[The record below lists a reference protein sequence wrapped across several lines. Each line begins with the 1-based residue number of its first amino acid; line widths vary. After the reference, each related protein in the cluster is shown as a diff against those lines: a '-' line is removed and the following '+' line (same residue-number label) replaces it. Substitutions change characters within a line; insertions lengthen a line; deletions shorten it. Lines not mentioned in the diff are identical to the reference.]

1 MVWVQSIGLQPLKS
15 FFYFTDGHWSSS
27 LSLTTLRYNA
37 WYAFFTWTLA
47 LEIMIAESLKNVK
60 IFGRRKCLKKTD
72 TFIVSW
78 CCSCGRGIFAGVFTQ
93 IFHINSDELNYF
105 WRILKIA
112 LCLFQFHLIVLNSN
126 SFSLW
131 LHSCKFCL

>member
-1 MVWVQSIGLQPLKS
+1 MSAINRTATTQI
-15 FFYFTDGHWSSS
+15 FFLFHRWA
-27 LSLTTLRYNA
+27 LIVLTVPNH
-37 WYAFFTWTLA
+37 FK
-47 LEIMIAESLKNVK
+47 IQCMIRILHMNFGFRNNDRWELKNVK

-105 WRILKIA
+105 CRILKIA
-112 LCLFQFHLIVLNSN
+112 LCLFQFHLIVLNSH